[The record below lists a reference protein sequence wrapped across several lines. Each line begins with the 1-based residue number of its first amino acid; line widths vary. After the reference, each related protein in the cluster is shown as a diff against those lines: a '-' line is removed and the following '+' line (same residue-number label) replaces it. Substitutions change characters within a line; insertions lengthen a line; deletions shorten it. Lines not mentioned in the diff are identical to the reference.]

1 MRHAQKFR
9 IGQGCCS
16 GPALARIWWARDP
29 PNPTE
34 SGAKWQQKMRYI
46 FQRPQSAPDHLL
58 HRTTVERRSD
68 HERWEAM
75 NSFSSDRLE
84 QKVEELLAWNLL
96 CIYRVIRQWFDQRN
110 TEQTPRNELHRNSE
124 IPDFIPQPL
133 SNNAQRPPG
142 SKALGDGTQNQDIED
157 SHKFGTRRISLRSLI
172 LQVKKVNFFCKD
184 SLVHSRSTS
193 RRRSRSSVM

>member
-1 MRHAQKFR
+1 MA
-9 IGQGCCS
+9 
-16 GPALARIWWARDP
+16 
-29 PNPTE
+29 TE
-34 SGAKWQQKMRYI
+34 NEI
-46 FQRPQSAPDHLL
+46 HFQRPQSVPDHLL
-58 HRTTVERRSD
+58 HRTAVERRSD

-75 NSFSSDRLE
+75 NSFSSHRPE
-84 QKVEELLAWNLL
+84 KMVEELLAWNWL

-124 IPDFIPQPL
+124 LPDFIPKPL
-133 SNNAQRPPG
+133 SNNAQRPPV

-172 LQVKKVNFFCKD
+172 LQVKKLNFLCQD